1 MKKRQ
6 LLLVSFIEPW
16 SLASGVGAPSLYET
30 LKGYV
35 EAGWRVTFVTSEKRH
50 LQGGG
55 HEENIDTGL
64 PSIDVIRFRIPEIQR
79 IVGTRLQ
86 AKLERV
92 LLFRRGAR
100 RVIAS
105 LLKERRFDL
114 VYAYEEAAVAAVSS
128 VAKQPGFHTPTL
140 HRFQG
145 TILGA
150 RYVDWLFCLRKYET
164 WSALRA
170 RADLYVMTNDGT
182 FGDRALKYWNRDVD
196 DSNLMFVRNGIDK
209 TFSHVSVAR
218 SAVLARYG
226 LSTEGLYLLT
236 VSRLT
241 QWKRVDR
248 ALRAVAA
255 LTDKWPGLQLIICG
269 DGEARESLEGLAET
283 LGLVGIVHFVGAQPR
298 RQVAELI
305 NSCDI
310 FLSLYDISNCG
321 NPLFEAMLCGR
332 PLVTLDNGTT
342 GDVVKDGVNGRLLE
356 VSDDDAEMDT
366 RISAAIESLLGDQD
380 QRESI
385 GSGASDWARQNLKS
399 WQERM
404 HDELK
409 WVEAHIDN
417 GHEA

>member
-1 MKKRQ
+1 VKKRH

-35 EAGWRVTFVTSEKRH
+35 EAGWKITFVTSEKRR

-55 HEENIDTGL
+55 HEQNIDTGL
-64 PSIDVIRFRIPEIQR
+64 PSIEVIRFSIPVIQD
-79 IVGTRLQ
+79 IVGARLQ

-100 RVIAS
+100 QVLAD
-105 LLKERRFDL
+105 LLGERQFDL

-128 VAKQPGFHTPTL
+128 LAKQPGFNTPTL

-150 RYVDWLFCLRKYET
+150 RYTDWLHCLRKYET

-182 FGDRALKYWNRDVD
+182 FGDRALKYWNNDVN
-196 DSNLMFVRNGIDK
+196 DSNLMFVRNGIDT
-209 TFSHVSVAR
+209 TFSHVSIAR
-218 SAVLARYG
+218 SAVLAEYG
-226 LSTEGLYLLT
+226 LPAEGLYLLT

-241 QWKRVDR
+241 RWKRVDR
-248 ALRAVAA
+248 AMRAVGA
-255 LTDKWPGLQLIICG
+255 LTDKWPGLQLIVCG
-269 DGEARESLEGLAET
+269 DGEARAQLEDLAGS
-283 LGLVGIVHFVGAQPR
+283 LGLRDRVHFVGAQPR
-298 RQVAELI
+298 PRVAELI

-332 PLVTLDNGTT
+332 SLITLDNGTT
-342 GDVVKDGVNGRLLE
+342 GDVIRDGVNGRLLE
-356 VSDDDAEMDT
+356 VTDDEAEMDA
-366 RISAAIESLLGDQD
+366 RISAAIDSLLEDRDRRESL
-380 QRESI
+380 

-409 WVEAHIDN
+409 WVEAHIN
-417 GHEA
+417 SGPEA